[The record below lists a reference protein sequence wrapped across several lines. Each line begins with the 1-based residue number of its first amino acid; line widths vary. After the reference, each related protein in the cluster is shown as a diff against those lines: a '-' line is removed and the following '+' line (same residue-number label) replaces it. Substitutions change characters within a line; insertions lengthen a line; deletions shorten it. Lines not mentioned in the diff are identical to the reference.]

1 MRQGTILIVLLACL
15 AAAAPA
21 GAADP
26 LRSKQWGL
34 TMVNADAARATST
47 GAGATVAVI
56 DSGAALGHPDLQGR
70 LIAGPDFVD
79 GDNVPSDGEG
89 HGTHV
94 AGIVA
99 ANAGNNVGV
108 ESVAPGAKV
117 LVIRVLDN
125 KGSGSQD
132 HVVAGIDWATNH
144 GADVINLSLGPDV
157 PLVGTSPD
165 FDAAINRALD
175 RGIVVVAAAG
185 NGVAVPGSGLGVP
198 GSGLPVCDQPSGQG
212 RLLCVGAVDPQE
224 NRSHYSN
231 FGMGL
236 GIMAPGGAA
245 TFFAEDDILS
255 TVPSSRNAFGPYD
268 YMAGTSQASPHVA
281 GVAALLVSLGVRG
294 QAATQRIL
302 ATARDVGAPGPD
314 PVYGAGIVDARAA
327 VAGLRRTGGAGG
339 GGAGTGS
346 GSGSGSGSGA
356 GSPGSGANAG
366 AAARVSL
373 ARVQK
378 LRSVLRGGLRVVCTA
393 AGSGRCRVAVTAS
406 RRRIATGSRAV
417 TVGRR
422 TTVVARLT
430 TYGRALLSSALRRR
444 RTVVATVY
452 VALPGARTQKRT
464 VFLRP

>member
-1 MRQGTILIVLLACL
+1 
-15 AAAAPA
+15 
-21 GAADP
+21 
-26 LRSKQWGL
+26 
-34 TMVNADAARATST
+34 MVNADAARATSN

-70 LIAGPDFVD
+70 LIAGPDYVD

-165 FDAAINRALD
+165 FDAAIGRALD

-185 NGVAVPGSGLGVP
+185 NGVAGQGAA
-198 GSGLPVCDQPSGQG
+198 LPVCDQPSGQG
-212 RLLCVGAVDPQE
+212 RLLCVGAVDPLG
-224 NRSHYSN
+224 NRAFYSN

-255 TVPSSRNAFGPYD
+255 TVPSSTALGPYD

-356 GSPGSGANAG
+356 GSPGSGTNPG
-366 AAARVSL
+366 ASARVSV

-378 LRSVLRGGLRVVCTA
+378 LRSVLRSGLRVVCTA
-393 AGSGRCRVAVTAS
+393 AGSGRCRVAVTAG
-406 RRRIATGSRAV
+406 RKRIATGSRAV

-430 TYGRALLSSALRRR
+430 TYGRALLNSALRRR

>member
-1 MRQGTILIVLLACL
+1 MRQGSILIVALACL
-15 AAAAPA
+15 VAASPA

-26 LRSKQWGL
+26 LRSRQWGL

-79 GDNVPSDGEG
+79 GDNTPTDENG

-117 LVIRVLDN
+117 LVIRVLDKN
-125 KGSGSQD
+125 GAGSQD
-132 HVVAGIDWATNH
+132 NVAAGIDWATSH

-157 PLVGTSPD
+157 PLVGTSTN
-165 FDAAINRALD
+165 FDDAINRALD
-175 RGIVVVAAAG
+175 RGVVVVAAAG
-185 NGVAVPGSGLGVP
+185 NGAGGQGAA
-198 GSGLPVCDQPSGQG
+198 LPVCDQPSGQG
-212 RLLCVGAVDPQE
+212 RLLCVGAVDRNE
-224 NRSHYSN
+224 NKAFYSN

-245 TFFAEDDILS
+245 IGAVEDDILS
-255 TVPSSRNAFGPYD
+255 TVPSSSNAFGPYD
-268 YMAGTSQASPHVA
+268 YMAGTSQATPHVA

-302 ATARDVGAPGPD
+302 ATARDVGTAGPD

-327 VAGLRRTGGAGG
+327 VAGLHRPGTAGG
-339 GGAGTGS
+339 GGAGS
-346 GSGSGSGSGA
+346 GSGSGSGTGSGG
-356 GSPGSGANAG
+356 GSPGSGGNPG
-366 AAARVSL
+366 ASARVSI

-378 LRSVLRGGLRVVCTA
+378 LRSVLSGGLRVVCTA
-393 AGSGRCRVAVTAS
+393 AGAGRCRVAVSAG
-406 RRRIATGSRAV
+406 RKRIAAGSGAV
-417 TVGRR
+417 VVGRR

-430 TYGRALLSSALRRR
+430 PYGRALLSSALRRK
-444 RTVVATVY
+444 RTVTATVY
-452 VALPGARTQKRT
+452 VSLPGAVTQKRT